1 MKTVVL
7 LLLVALAQ
15 TPDASKTEARNSLNS
30 GVTAFRASHP
40 REAIDLFNRALQL
53 DPDLKVAESYLGA
66 AYVATYKT
74 DSSGPDRQELGRKAI
89 ETYERIIAREPSNV
103 EARAGLGEMYTL
115 TGDYQKAREQYLQL
129 TRLATRD
136 PSVFYSL
143 GATDWALSFNKTN
156 PLSAAE
162 RARLVSEGLQNL
174 DIALALN
181 PEYTDAMTY
190 KNLLLREQAS
200 LATDPVQREAL
211 LREADVLFNKAI
223 EARRQTAEARV
234 SGGTLG
240 LSQPV
245 LIAPGPPPPP
255 PPPSPPPQRIGS
267 DVAQAN
273 LINQVAPVYP
283 PLARAARL
291 QGTVVMQVLIDR
303 QGAIAN
309 VSVISGH
316 ELLVDAAV
324 DAVKKWRYKPVLLN
338 GQPIDVVTT
347 ITANFVMQ

>member
-1 MKTVVL
+1 
-7 LLLVALAQ
+7 
-15 TPDASKTEARNSLNS
+15 
-30 GVTAFRASHP
+30 
-40 REAIDLFNRALQL
+40 
-53 DPDLKVAESYLGA
+53 
-66 AYVATYKT
+66 
-74 DSSGPDRQELGRKAI
+74 
-89 ETYERIIAREPSNV
+89 
-103 EARAGLGEMYTL
+103 MYTL